1 MTVVGAAI
9 KGGKALAKHLIKR
22 KKKIKTPEGDSPAF
36 SALGKAR
43 RELRGDRPKVKVKRK
58 GAKAVMKEAKEGAKT
73 ASRGSKKRK
82 VEKRVLPH
90 IPKVRKKLEGQS
102 ASALAK
108 NYTGKEL
115 TAMFR
120 KLTQADEPNK
130 KLLGRIKRARALRED
145 LVSSLETAPD
155 SKVPL
160 KFRKTGGQV
169 VKKYAKG
176 KQIAAVPD
184 WMKGLSDEEIGEI
197 LGSPP
202 TQPGGVKRH
211 TKLKKNKP
219 HKKKKSIRTAK
230 AGGQMSRVGL
240 SPAEESRS
248 GTMSEA
254 KRKKYKHGGPI
265 HHNTSRENRL
275 EELGRVDSEKAYTP
289 QGKRNLKDEK
299 KRIVRGLKKGGQ
311 VTNGN
316 DFVSQFYDS

>member
-1 MTVVGAAI
+1 MTIGKLAA
-9 KGGKALAKHLIKR
+9 KAASYILKR

-43 RELRGDRPKVKVKRK
+43 KELRGDRPKVKVKRK

-145 LVSSLETAPD
+145 LVSALETAPD

-160 KFRKTGGQV
+160 KFRKTGGKV
-169 VKKYAKG
+169 TKKA
-176 KQIAAVPD
+176 
-184 WMKGLSDEEIGEI
+184 
-197 LGSPP
+197 
-202 TQPGGVKRH
+202 T
-211 TKLKKNKP
+211 
-219 HKKKKSIRTAK
+219 
-230 AGGQMSRVGL
+230 GGQMSRVGL

-254 KRKKYKHGGPI
+254 KRKKYQRGGPI

-289 QGKRNLKDEK
+289 QGRRNLKDEK